1 MYLIYFKA
9 LFCNIF
15 CEMTIKQAS
24 NQSSWLWTLFCFR
37 SKCANSYRY
46 IFRISWVLTK
56 ISKVTVFDWS
66 RPKYSY
72 YFYESFTDITFV
84 SSGINMYRTLE
95 LRRSMLLHI
104 QFKKLDSC
112 SKFTMHASSKHLSHI
127 DFNVDLYVREL
138 KNIEMKKID
147 YNLFP
152 SFPSLGDSHSRNF
165 EKKKNSYEYDY
176 TCRTSRF

>member
-1 MYLIYFKA
+1 
-9 LFCNIF
+9 
-15 CEMTIKQAS
+15 
-24 NQSSWLWTLFCFR
+24 
-37 SKCANSYRY
+37 
-46 IFRISWVLTK
+46 
-56 ISKVTVFDWS
+56 
-66 RPKYSY
+66 
-72 YFYESFTDITFV
+72 
-84 SSGINMYRTLE
+84 MYRTLE

-104 QFKKLDSC
+104 QLKKLDSC

-165 EKKKNSYEYDY
+165 EKKKNSYEFHTLETLKRRKIPMNMTTPVAHPDFNVDLYARDFKYFFEMKKFDY
-176 TCRTSRF
+176 NICFPR